1 MPKRCEIP
9 ESTPK
14 RVLKVV
20 EGVSPTNVV
29 SKGGGVEE
37 GGQGGKELKANCYPK
52 SS

>member
-1 MPKRCEIP
+1 MQNQVP

-20 EGVSPTNVV
+20 SGVSPTNVV

-37 GGQGGKELKANCYPK
+37 GGQGLRDSGKHA
-52 SS
+52 

>member
-1 MPKRCEIP
+1 MNFP

-20 EGVSPTNVV
+20 SGVSPTNVV
-29 SKGGGVEE
+29 SKGRSAEE
-37 GGQGGKELKANCYPK
+37 GVRLGRELKANGYLK

>member
-1 MPKRCEIP
+1 MGCEIP

-20 EGVSPTNVV
+20 SGVSPTNVV

-37 GGQGGKELKANCYPK
+37 GGQGRRELKAHGYPK